1 MKSGA
6 LQILIGTHAVFQAD
20 VEFRDLRL
28 AVIDEQHRFGVRQR
42 MDLSLKGRA
51 VDILVMT
58 ATPIP
63 RSLALA
69 HYGDME
75 TSVLDEK
82 PPGRQPIKTV
92 LINNGRLAEIV
103 EKTAQR
109 DSGGAASLLGLPTG
123 GRE

>member
-1 MKSGA
+1 M
-6 LQILIGTHAVFQAD
+6 FQAD
-20 VEFRDLRL
+20 VEFCDLRL

-103 EKTAQR
+103 EKLRSVIAE
-109 DSGGAASLLGLPTG
+109 
-123 GRE
+123 GRQVYWFAHWWKRVKP